1 MSRVRENRMHG
12 SRWRGLETEHRLDKD
27 AEVAH
32 PTGKP
37 TERRLRVLQPER
49 ATAPVPDPTDHAPG
63 HGNGRLSLQERVIA
77 DRQACVQE
85 PASSQIG
92 ALLSLVRVL
101 VRLEI

>member
-1 MSRVRENRMHG
+1 MHG

-49 ATAPVPDPTDHAPG
+49 ATAPVPDPTE
-63 HGNGRLSLQERVIA
+63 RRSWTRRSLSPQVTDL
-77 DRQACVQE
+77 
-85 PASSQIG
+85 
-92 ALLSLVRVL
+92 
-101 VRLEI
+101 

>member
-1 MSRVRENRMHG
+1 MHG

-49 ATAPVPDPTDHAPG
+49 ATAPVPDPTE
-63 HGNGRLSLQERVIA
+63 RCSWTRRSVSLQVTGLRASRNAATPGRTFEPYSNQPPAEMQTRRVHTLNG
-77 DRQACVQE
+77 Q
-85 PASSQIG
+85 
-92 ALLSLVRVL
+92 
-101 VRLEI
+101 

>member
-1 MSRVRENRMHG
+1 MHG

-49 ATAPVPDPTDHAPG
+49 ATAPVPDPTGSGFWDM
-63 HGNGRLSLQERVIA
+63 SERYGQV
-77 DRQACVQE
+77 
-85 PASSQIG
+85 SG
-92 ALLSLVRVL
+92 
-101 VRLEI
+101 VRLAFHCANA

>member
-1 MSRVRENRMHG
+1 MHG

-49 ATAPVPDPTDHAPG
+49 ATAPVPGPTDG
-63 HGNGRLSLQERVIA
+63 GFWDMSGR
-77 DRQACVQE
+77 CVQV
-85 PASSQIG
+85 SG
-92 ALLSLVRVL
+92 L
-101 VRLEI
+101 RLACHRENA

>member
-1 MSRVRENRMHG
+1 MHG

-49 ATAPVPDPTDHAPG
+49 ATAPVPDPTDQAPG
-63 HGNGRLSLQERVIA
+63 HGNGRLSCRNV
-77 DRQACVQE
+77 
-85 PASSQIG
+85 
-92 ALLSLVRVL
+92 
-101 VRLEI
+101 

>member
-1 MSRVRENRMHG
+1 MHG

-49 ATAPVPDPTDHAPG
+49 ATAPVPDPTKRCFWTRRSPLPQVTDLRASRSDPNPWTARAQPVVAFDLVESVGQDAPCA
-63 HGNGRLSLQERVIA
+63 R
-77 DRQACVQE
+77 C
-85 PASSQIG
+85 
-92 ALLSLVRVL
+92 
-101 VRLEI
+101 

>member
-1 MSRVRENRMHG
+1 MHG

-49 ATAPVPDPTDHAPG
+49 ATAPVPDPTFVDHVPAAAQAARTARVSCGEACSG
-63 HGNGRLSLQERVIA
+63 HGLRNLAAMMTRRSFTA
-77 DRQACVQE
+77 M
-85 PASSQIG
+85 SS
-92 ALLSLVRVL
+92 
-101 VRLEI
+101 